1 MSNRERLNAALKR
14 LEKEPATV
22 LIIEEPIYTNTFRID
37 FPSVADKVLCI
48 SDHNYAQTS
57 KGKTLIKDDF
67 LHG

>member
-14 LEKEPATV
+14 LQKEPATV
-22 LIIEEPIYTNTFRID
+22 LVIEEPVYANAFRKD
-37 FPSVADKVLCI
+37 FPSVADKVLCT
-48 SDHNYAQTS
+48 SDPDYAQTS